1 MSLSFVMLGDIVG
14 RPGRMAVQQL
24 LPEIRNRWQPDLVI
38 ANAENSCHGS
48 GLTPKQYNQL
58 RSAGLN
64 GMTLGDHAYRR
75 SEIIPVL
82 ENEPNLIR
90 PTNLAA
96 GARGRTLM
104 KLQSPDGSKRPLY
117 IFTVLGR
124 LFMSL
129 QADNPFECVDRVL
142 KEIPESDPLVLVEIH
157 AEATS
162 EKQAISR
169 HLDGRVSAVL
179 GTHTHVP
186 TADACILPGGTAF
199 MCDLG
204 MSGPFD
210 SIIGRRVD
218 RVLSHLTTSMA
229 TPFDVATGDPKV
241 CGAYVEIDERTG
253 HAEKIERIELSADT
267 EKPPFS
273 K

>member
-1 MSLSFVMLGDIVG
+1 
-14 RPGRMAVQQL
+14 
-24 LPEIRNRWQPDLVI
+24 
-38 ANAENSCHGS
+38 
-48 GLTPKQYNQL
+48 
-58 RSAGLN
+58 
-64 GMTLGDHAYRR
+64 
-75 SEIIPVL
+75 
-82 ENEPNLIR
+82 
-90 PTNLAA
+90 
-96 GARGRTLM
+96 M

-186 TADACILPGGTAF
+186 TDLPAPSGGRIQVEAPLPKHMAESWKFLGFNENDAN
-199 MCDLG
+199 
-204 MSGPFD
+204 
-210 SIIGRRVD
+210 
-218 RVLSHLTTSMA
+218 
-229 TPFDVATGDPKV
+229 
-241 CGAYVEIDERTG
+241 GAAG
-253 HAEKIERIELSADT
+253 
-267 EKPPFS
+267 
-273 K
+273 